1 MATEKMEFDLIINGT
16 PAQIEIKKVKNSIDD
31 LGESA
36 KQSSS
41 IFESS
46 WLTVGAKVAAA
57 GYAIKKAFD
66 FAKEIDTL
74 KTRLET
80 ATGSADNA
88 KNKFAELDTMATKMG
103 LSTESLVE
111 TYSSF
116 RMAADLAGSSSANT
130 EKIFKSVATAA
141 SAMKLSAQ
149 DTTGVFMALTQM
161 LSKGTVS
168 SEELRQQFGERI
180 PGAMSLA
187 AKAMNMTDAEFNKA
201 LGTGQIM
208 ANDLLPK
215 LADALEN
222 KFAKGAENASNSLQ
236 ASYNRLGNT
245 FTNVKE
251 IIYNS
256 LQRTGIIEFFSK
268 AVTSIDSFIDRIARA
283 TTSIRQ
289 MSMTQRDVE
298 RLDIIKQIADKEKQ
312 IEGAFEFNKGRYQSE
327 LRNLKSKLA
336 LIDELNK
343 KEQASINATKQE
355 AKKSTPLVKT
365 DKKAENLQKQWAD
378 EQIRLQNEVSKAG
391 MDAKQK
397 ELADLDAAMEIE
409 INKYKTIAGSKEQIE
424 AAFAAKRSEINRKYF
439 DKETDDIFNEIDKQF
454 KGLGTSAEQYAKET
468 EDIFNQ
474 IDISFGKNVT
484 SDEQR
489 KKDLA
494 SAMVSLETRT
504 MAANLLTDEKAKTL
518 ELANIEYDKNIANL
532 NYQKALG
539 LINDE
544 NYSKQTQYLL
554 QTKNKIIE
562 DQTEMAQLMK
572 GIASQTQSAFTSF
585 FDITSKKFLN
595 FKSLAMDILNAIMQ
609 KMIVMNIVNPMM
621 TSFGF
626 KMSAK
631 GNVFDGGNMQ
641 RFASGGVVN
650 STQQFRFAGGAGIMG
665 EKGSEAIMPLKRMT
679 NGDLGVSTSTQPMKV
694 QIINESGEKMQVTS
708 SSVGQDTEGM
718 VLGIVINAVNT
729 NKSGMRDMLRGVR

>member
-1 MATEKMEFDLIINGT
+1 
-16 PAQIEIKKVKNSIDD
+16 
-31 LGESA
+31 
-36 KQSSS
+36 
-41 IFESS
+41 
-46 WLTVGAKVAAA
+46 
-57 GYAIKKAFD
+57 
-66 FAKEIDTL
+66 
-74 KTRLET
+74 
-80 ATGSADNA
+80 
-88 KNKFAELDTMATKMG
+88 
-103 LSTESLVE
+103 
-111 TYSSF
+111 
-116 RMAADLAGSSSANT
+116 
-130 EKIFKSVATAA
+130 
-141 SAMKLSAQ
+141 
-149 DTTGVFMALTQM
+149 
-161 LSKGTVS
+161 
-168 SEELRQQFGERI
+168 
-180 PGAMSLA
+180 
-187 AKAMNMTDAEFNKA
+187 
-201 LGTGQIM
+201 
-208 ANDLLPK
+208 
-215 LADALEN
+215 
-222 KFAKGAENASNSLQ
+222 
-236 ASYNRLGNT
+236 
-245 FTNVKE
+245 
-251 IIYNS
+251 
-256 LQRTGIIEFFSK
+256 
-268 AVTSIDSFIDRIARA
+268 
-283 TTSIRQ
+283 
-289 MSMTQRDVE
+289 MTQRDVE
-298 RLDIIKQIADKEKQ
+298 RLDIVKQIADKEKQ

-327 LRNLKSKLA
+327 LRILKSKLA